1 MTTEVIPTFAERVAA
16 NEIVKNLKRNGAFDV
31 AQVWEKAIYA
41 DSFPNSYS
49 ADLVEWSRK
58 LIVAGSSATLW
69 GRNCF
74 ARVRE
79 IARHGG
85 LLPVVDTDPTP
96 AQGIER
102 PNARTLAARQWL
114 RDIADLIADP
124 DTADSDALETLSRAL
139 DALDAATN

>member
-1 MTTEVIPTFAERVAA
+1 M
-16 NEIVKNLKRNGAFDV
+16 
-31 AQVWEKAIYA
+31 
-41 DSFPNSYS
+41 
-49 ADLVEWSRK
+49 
-58 LIVAGSSATLW
+58 
-69 GRNCF
+69 
-74 ARVRE
+74 
-79 IARHGG
+79 
-85 LLPVVDTDPTP
+85 DTDPTP